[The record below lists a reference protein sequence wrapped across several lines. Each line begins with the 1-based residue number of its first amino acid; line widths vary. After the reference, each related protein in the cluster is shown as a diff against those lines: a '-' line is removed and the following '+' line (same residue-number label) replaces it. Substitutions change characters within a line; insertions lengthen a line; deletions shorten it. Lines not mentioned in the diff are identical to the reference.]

1 MQQSIQKNI
10 LNEKCFGREHR
21 RPQGGRGKE
30 GRLPFLDFRSA
41 LLS

>member
-21 RPQGGRGKE
+21 RPKGGRGK
-30 GRLPFLDFRSA
+30 RDVCPSWILDRRY
-41 LLS
+41 